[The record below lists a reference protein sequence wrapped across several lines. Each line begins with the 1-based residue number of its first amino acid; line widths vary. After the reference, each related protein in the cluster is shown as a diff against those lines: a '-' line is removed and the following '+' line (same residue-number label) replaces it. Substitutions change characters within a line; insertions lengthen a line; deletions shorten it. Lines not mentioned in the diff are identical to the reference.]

1 MYNSKYHDA
10 ATLRGKTITAISQ
23 IGGDRIEITTEDGK
37 RYAML
42 HDQDCCESVTIHDI
56 EGDLQSL
63 VGSPLVVAREEAD
76 SEWPADVDKPEY
88 TESFTWTRYF
98 FATRNATVRIRWHG
112 ESNGYYSESVQI
124 EELDSAQHQGLQRAE
139 AWRIKI

>member
-10 ATLRGKTITAISQ
+10 AALRGKTITAISQ
-23 IGGDRIEITTEDGK
+23 IGRDRIEITTEDGK

-42 HDQDCCESVTIHDI
+42 PDQEYSELVTIHDI

-63 VGSPLVVAREEAD
+63 VGAPLVAAREEAD
-76 SEWPADVDKPEY
+76 REWPADVEKPTY
-88 TESFTWTRYF
+88 TYSFTWTSYF
-98 FATRNATVRIRWHG
+98 FDTEKAKVRIRWNG

-124 EELDSAQHQGLQRAE
+124 EELSSPNAGDVPRPS
-139 AWRIKI
+139 KT